1 MNEEQSPEKLESSD
15 PKEPAL
21 RSESQEPAQRKFEL
35 VDYET
40 FAAGGDMD
48 AEADASDPSDASE
61 VQEAKTKEDAE
72 DKPAVDF
79 SPSGRL
85 IWTWESAPEADAPD
99 DTAEEAKEDEG
110 GQEAPGGEA
119 DDSEKKAKKS
129 ARAKKKV
136 RVEPT
141 PEAAY
146 KFYTKS
152 VKKTGGRAPVSTALC
167 IPAVYLTLASVYGW
181 WLPGFVESS
190 LNYLLAGLLVLQLIV
205 CYDVLLRVFYDL
217 SCGKLRSEGLVLI
230 TALVTAA
237 DALTNQSGIPYCA
250 VPMLGLC
257 FGLWSLC
264 QRNAAMRRSVKILTT
279 AQEPSCVI
287 TAENHWNNL
296 NCTVQTNRPLD
307 GFILDLEDTDLAQAV
322 MGIYAPIA
330 VACALL
336 LAVIASL
343 HSGSSFLCVASAI
356 LCGAT
361 PVAGVICFSR
371 PFATLAKNLSHS
383 SAALCGW
390 TGALACDGTDAVI
403 VTDQDLFPEGS
414 VTQSGVKVYN
424 DYSPS
429 QVVSYAATVL
439 AQDGGRLYD
448 AVLPLLE
455 NLHGQTYDCGD
466 YRTYEGGGLGAE
478 VRSNII
484 LVGSMSFM
492 RLMGVPLPD
501 GAAVRQAV
509 YVSINAEL
517 AGIIAIHYEAAPSV
531 RAALQILLDCRGLK
545 TVLATR
551 DFLITPAFVKQC
563 FRLKS
568 NRFVYPSMADRSL
581 LAQKAPA
588 SRELRAAVLSGPGL
602 RSLARTLIGGRQL
615 YNLTR
620 INLGCCLA
628 AGLLGLL
635 LLFYLT
641 FTGAVYSLNPA
652 NVLLYAAVWALPPLL
667 ISRWAGEK

>member
-1 MNEEQSPEKLESSD
+1 MNEEQSPEKLEAA
-15 PKEPAL
+15 EA
-21 RSESQEPAQRKFEL
+21 QAPAQRKFEL
-35 VDYET
+35 VDFEQFAGAEEPPAGENPADGPSAET
-40 FAAGGDMD
+40 AEQAA
-48 AEADASDPSDASE
+48 EPSD
-61 VQEAKTKEDAE
+61 DAP
-72 DKPAVDF
+72 KMDF
-79 SPSGRL
+79 SSSGRL
-85 IWTWESAPEADAPD
+85 IWTWESVEDEPEADQDIEPD
-99 DTAEEAKEDEG
+99 AEESPEEIDSEDE
-110 GQEAPGGEA
+110 PPA
-119 DDSEKKAKKS
+119 DKRKKARKP
-129 ARAKKKV
+129 KKV
-136 RVEPT
+136 RTEPT

-152 VKKTGGRAPVSTALC
+152 VKKTGGRAPLSTALC
-167 IPAVYLTLASVYGW
+167 LPAAYLTLAAVYGW
-181 WLPGFVESS
+181 PLPGFVTDIV
-190 LNYLLAGLLVLQLIV
+190 NYLLAGLLILQLIV
-205 CYDVLLRVFYDL
+205 CYDVVFRVFYDL
-217 SCGKLRSEGLVLI
+217 SCGKLRAEGLVLVA
-230 TALVTAA
+230 ALFTGA
-237 DALTNQSGIPYCA
+237 DALVGASGVAYCA

-257 FGLWSLC
+257 FGLWGLC
-264 QRNAAMRRSVKILTT
+264 QRNAAMRRTVKILAT
-279 AQEPSCVI
+279 AQEPDCVI

-296 NCTVQTNRPLD
+296 NCTLQTSRPLD
-307 GFILDLEDTDLAQAV
+307 GFILDLEDTDLAQAF
-322 MGIYAPIA
+322 MGIYAPAA
-330 VACALL
+330 VALCLVL
-336 LAVIASL
+336 GVIASL
-343 HSGSSFLCVASAI
+343 HSGSSFLSTVSAI

-371 PFATLAKNLSHS
+371 PFANLAKNLSHS

-390 TGALACDGTDAVI
+390 TGALAADGTDAVI

-531 RAALQILLDCRGLK
+531 RAALQTLLDCRGLK

-568 NRFVYPSMADRSL
+568 NRFVYPSMAERSQ

-602 RSLARTLIGGRQL
+602 RSLARALVGGRQL

-620 INLGCCLA
+620 INLGCCLFS
-628 AGLLGLL
+628 GVLGLA

-652 NVLLYAAVWALPPLL
+652 NVLLYAAVWSLPPLL
-667 ISRWAGEK
+667 ISRWVGDK